1 MNVAADDAQYDRLIG
16 LIYRG
21 ALEPQPWQSALPAL
35 REAFNAQVAS
45 LVLRPPS
52 KDDRGVILNCVR
64 PGGDPPGHDRPGRD
78 RPEGAN
84 ADSAS
89 PAGESRLA
97 DQNDWEVTAYR
108 EQFFALDPFVNLPL
122 DRVIS
127 LQDVLPDEELRRSDY
142 YLHYL
147 QPIGLFRILGVDTA
161 EPGGMLARL
170 RFSRRENEP
179 SYARRERQLLERINP
194 HLRLAIEIYAR
205 LNRMTSERD
214 LYAGA
219 VDQLSVATIILDE
232 QGRLLTTNGVA
243 RALLDEG
250 DGLSLRD
257 QRLHIQGRDLN
268 RELQAALEAI
278 LKSRQGGE
286 TSVVRALRVPRSA
299 GRSDLG
305 LVIRPVPTSEWS
317 EGQSSPCAAVFIS
330 DPDLRESASQQSLG
344 QLFGLTPAE
353 ANLALLL
360 ARGLSLA
367 EVSEAQNISQ
377 HTARAQLKSIFAKTG
392 VSRQAELVRLI
403 LKSVASLA

>member
-1 MNVAADDAQYDRLIG
+1 MDADYDQLVQ

-21 ALEPQPWQSALPAL
+21 ALQEQPWQSALPAL
-35 REAFNAQVAS
+35 RQALDAQVAS

-52 KDDRGVILNCVR
+52 EDDRGVILNCVR
-64 PGGDPPGHDRPGRD
+64 PDAQQPGEEVH
-78 RPEGAN
+78 
-84 ADSAS
+84 
-89 PAGESRLA
+89 LA
-97 DQNDWEVTAYR
+97 DPDDWEVTAYR
-108 EQFFALDPFVNLPL
+108 EQFFALDPFINLPL
-122 DRVIS
+122 DKVIA
-127 LQDVLPDEELRRSDY
+127 LEDVLSDDELRSSDY

-147 QPIGLFRILGVDTA
+147 QPIDLFRILGVDTA

-170 RFSRRENEP
+170 RFSRRESEP
-179 SYARRERQLLERINP
+179 RFQQRERQLLEHIAP
-194 HLRLAIEIYAR
+194 HLRQAIEIYAR

-219 VDQLSVATIILDE
+219 VDQLSVATIILDQ
-232 QGRLLTTNGVA
+232 QGQLLNTNGLA
-243 RALLDEG
+243 RALLQER
-250 DGLSLRD
+250 DGLSQRD
-257 QRLHIQGRDLN
+257 QRLHLEGRELN
-268 RELQAALEAI
+268 RALHQALEAI
-278 LKSRQGGE
+278 VRARQGSE
-286 TSVVRALRVPRSA
+286 TSVVKALRIPRSS

-317 EGQSSPCAAVFIS
+317 EGPSSPCAAVFIS
-330 DPDLRESASQQSLG
+330 DPDLRDSASQQGLAE
-344 QLFGLTPAE
+344 LFGLTPAE

-367 EVSEAQNISQ
+367 EASETQNISQ